1 MKETKWWLR
10 DDARF
15 KHVTRPYDTDTV
27 KRLRGSVK
35 IEYTLA
41 KNGAEKLWDKLHTK
55 KYVRA
60 LGALT
65 GNQAMQQ
72 AKAGLDS
79 VYLSGWQVAGDAND
93 SLQMYPDQSLYA
105 VGSVPTIVKRIN
117 NTFQRADQIQ
127 TMEGREGEID

>member
-1 MKETKWWLR
+1 MNEIKWWNR
-10 DDARF
+10 DRW
-15 KHVTRPYDTDTV
+15 KHIERPYTNEDV
-27 KRLRGSVK
+27 KKLSGSVH

-41 KNGAEKLWDKLHTK
+41 KNGAEKLWRKLHSTVTP
-55 KYVRA
+55 YVSA

-93 SLQMYPDQSLYA
+93 SLEMYPDQSLYA
-105 VGSVPTIVKRIN
+105 VNSVPRVSKQLIIHLFV
-117 NTFQRADQIQ
+117 QIKFKQ
-127 TMEGREGEID
+127 WSKKEM